1 MPMME
6 EISENQIIGQIAKN
20 FPVSPFKINKI
31 HEADAELI
39 NLGGGFEKY
48 LALTTDALVEE
59 VSSGLYEDPY
69 FIGWMLA
76 TVNFSDLAAVG
87 SEPLGILP
95 AITYPPDRDESFL
108 TQLARGIS
116 DACRELGT
124 FVLGGDTNQGNQL
137 FLSACAVGLVPKES
151 TISRIGAKP
160 GDKLYLTGPAGLGNI
175 FAFLHFSKPESNLP
189 KSFYQPLA
197 RIKEGKSIRRF
208 GSCCMDSSDGVIHTV
223 DTLMRL
229 NHCQFVLNDDWDNIL
244 HPAALEVCRAFHLPA
259 WLALAAVHGE
269 FELCFTVSPRKEKN
283 LQDEAAAAG
292 WTPVLIG
299 EVREGAGVAIQ
310 TSERLIA
317 IDTTLI
323 RNLSSTAGSD
333 QQRYIGQLLEI
344 SRKAGI

>member
-1 MPMME
+1 MME
-6 EISENQIIGQIAKN
+6 EILENQIIGQIAKN

-39 NLGGGFEKY
+39 NLGGGFENY

-59 VSSGLYEDPY
+59 VSSGLDEDPY

-87 SEPLGILP
+87 AEPLGLLP
-95 AITYPPDRDESFL
+95 AITYQPDRDISFL
-108 TQLARGIS
+108 TQLAKGIS

-124 FVLGGDTNQGNQL
+124 FVLGGDTNQGDQL

-189 KSFYQPLA
+189 KSFYQPVA

-208 GSCCMDSSDGVIHTV
+208 GSCCMDSSDG
-223 DTLMRL
+223 
-229 NHCQFVLNDDWDNIL
+229 
-244 HPAALEVCRAFHLPA
+244 
-259 WLALAAVHGE
+259 E
-269 FELCFTVSPRKEKN
+269 FELCFTVSPQKEKN

-292 WTPVLIG
+292 WPPVLIG

-310 TSERLIA
+310 TSERLIP

-323 RNLSSTAGSD
+323 RNLSSAAGSD